1 MSAARSLGNLG
12 NTNAL
17 TVDTANLKVGIVSTS
32 PVGELQVGSAIT
44 MGSASGI
51 ISATAYYG
59 DGANLENVASAGLGT
74 AISSTKTEANN
85 LIYYTN
91 AVLGIGSTTT
101 VVTPASTNVA
111 YTQYTDIDVNENCDL
126 IVADGD
132 DFVPDVLGLS
142 TAGISNISGAGGRIR
157 AGQFVNN
164 AGSGAPQLPYGAE
177 IPVGYAITGAGGVNV
192 SGIITTSGD
201 AWVGGASTVGGVLT
215 VSDSTESTS
224 TSSGALVIVGGVGI
238 GASLNVSGNITAGG
252 TITYEDVTNQD
263 VLGLSTYRAGLNVG
277 SEEGSGAGVAI
288 TFTEYGNAYFGRTGV
303 VTATTFSGSFD
314 GSTVTASGNISGA
327 AATFSGITT
336 AAGGFWASGV
346 LVESFSSTTTAWSS
360 SGDLNITNGNL
371 QFCSANL
378 GGTTNTLNIIS
389 DVGINTEL
397 KIGQALNVTGVTS
410 VSAST
415 AYVNALKIDGVTTPV
430 WWVGGSAPSDGGGSG
445 LDTYSFNIIK
455 TGDGTFHVIGN
466 QVKTS

>member
-12 NTNAL
+12 NQDAL

-101 VVTPASTNVA
+101 VATPASTNVA

-142 TAGISNISGAGGRIR
+142 TAGISNMSGAGGRIR

-177 IPVGYAITGAGGVNV
+177 VPVGYGLTGDGGIN
-192 SGIITTSGD
+192 
-201 AWVGGASTVGGVLT
+201 VGGGATVGGIVEI
-215 VSDSTESTS
+215 SDSTESTS

-288 TFTEYGNAYFGRTGV
+288 TFTEYGNAYFARTGV

-410 VSAST
+410 VSAAT
-415 AYVNALKIDGVTTPV
+415 AYVNALKVDGVTTPV
-430 WWVGGSAPSDGGGSG
+430 WWVGGSAPTDGGSSG
-445 LDTYSFNIIK
+445 LDTYTFNIIK